1 MIPENTDTP
10 LKADCSSAPC
20 SASFIAWV
28 KSRGV
33 WPRLTHEEIW
43 NAAWT
48 ARITK
53 AISQPTKMKTTSETE
68 IERLIIKQSPRMC
81 GCGYESDIVFAYHAE
96 RIAAERDAAIAE
108 RDEARREAERWRDCF
123 QTGMSLQPKAPS
135 QIFPWENNQND

>member
-53 AISQPTKMKTTSETE
+53 AISQPTKMTDTPETE
-68 IERLIIKQSPRMC
+68 YYDRELSHSP
-81 GCGYESDIVFAYHAE
+81 
-96 RIAAERDAAIAE
+96 IARELKIQ

-123 QTGMSLQPKAPS
+123 QTGMSLQPKSPS